1 MREKELLHHPTQSFD
16 IHLLR
21 WEDLPDFGIYS
32 DQVLTI
38 IESQLS
44 FLDHS
49 ETERII
55 TPAMVNNYVKHG
67 LIERPIKKKYYKLH
81 IAKLMV
87 ITLLKQVLPLT
98 DVQKGI
104 DLQVKRMGVEEA
116 YNTFCDELEEA
127 AELVRECLK
136 KKEEFSFTLSNIN
149 HDNMALK
156 MVTLSLVTKIMTQK
170 IILTQGAQNLNHSAA
185 QVDSAA
191 NKGESSFEK

>member
-1 MREKELLHHPTQSFD
+1 MREKELLHHHPQTFE

-44 FLDHS
+44 FLDHP

-98 DVQKGI
+98 DVQQGI

-116 YNTFCDELEEA
+116 YNTFCDELEQA

-156 MVTLSLVTKIMTQK
+156 MVTLSLITKIMTQK
-170 IILTQGAQNLNHSAA
+170 IIFTQGAQNLNHSAA
-185 QVDSAA
+185 QADSAA
-191 NKGESSFEK
+191 NKGEGSFEK